1 MIERTP
7 EPDLMNDI
15 AQAEAYAETDFSEP
29 HDAFVAYFKE
39 RFPDFK
45 GGNVLDLGCGTA
57 DVIIRFAR
65 ALPSVHITGV
75 DGASA
80 MLDIGLRDV
89 ERCELADRIE
99 LQKCIFPGNELSG
112 KQFDAVISNSLLH
125 HLKDP
130 FVLWNIINDCAKIK
144 APVFVMDL
152 MRPKTEERARE
163 LLEMYASDAPEILQE
178 DFYNSLL
185 ASYTVD
191 EVKEQLSIT
200 GLDLSVEA
208 VSDRH
213 LIAWEKKSNRS

>member
-1 MIERTP
+1 MIERIP

-15 AQAEAYAETDFSEP
+15 AQAEAYAATDFSEP
-29 HDAFVAYFKE
+29 HDAFVALFAD
-39 RFPDFK
+39 RFPDFR

-65 ALPSVHITGV
+65 AFLSSHITGI

-80 MLDIGLRDV
+80 MLDIGHQAI
-89 ERCELADRIE
+89 ERAGLSDRALLNQYVLPCHE
-99 LQKCIFPGNELSG
+99 MSG
-112 KQFDAVISNSLLH
+112 ISYDAVISNSLLH
-125 HLKDP
+125 HLKSP
-130 FVLWNIINDCAKIK
+130 LVLWTTIKSCAKDH

-152 MRPKTEERARE
+152 MRPETEEQAVK
-163 LLEMYASDAPEILQE
+163 LVGMYASDAPEILQE

-185 ASYTVD
+185 ASYTLD
-191 EVKEQLSIT
+191 EVREQLNRS

-213 LIAWEKKSNRS
+213 LIVWGRKCP

>member
-7 EPDLMNDI
+7 EPDLMNNT
-15 AQAEAYAETDFSEP
+15 AQAEAYAMTDFSEP
-29 HDAFVAYFKE
+29 HDAFVAYFADC
-39 RFPDFK
+39 FPDFK
-45 GGNVLDLGCGTA
+45 RGSILDLGCGTA

-65 ALPSVHITGV
+65 TFPYAHITGV
-75 DGASA
+75 DGAKA

-89 ERCELADRIE
+89 ERCGLADRIE
-99 LQKCIFPGNELSG
+99 LQRCILPDNELSTR
-112 KQFDAVISNSLLH
+112 KFDAIISNSLLH

-130 FVLWNIINDCAKIK
+130 FVIWNIVKGCVKDH

-152 MRPKTEERARE
+152 MRPESEERAGE
-163 LLEMYASDAPEILQE
+163 LVGMYASDAPEILRE

-191 EVKEQLSIT
+191 EIKKQLNRA
-200 GLDLSVEA
+200 GLKLSVKA

-213 LIAWEKKSNRS
+213 LIAWG

>member
-15 AQAEAYAETDFSEP
+15 AQAEAYAQTDFSEP
-29 HDAFVAYFKE
+29 HDAFVAHFRE

-45 GGNVLDLGCGTA
+45 DGNVLDLGCGTA
-57 DVIIRFAR
+57 DVIIRFAH
-65 ALPSVHITGV
+65 AFPSAHITGV
-75 DGASA
+75 DGADA
-80 MLDIGLRDV
+80 MLGIGSKDV
-89 ERCELADRIE
+89 KRCGLKDRID
-99 LQKCIFPGNELSG
+99 LQKCILPASAFSET
-112 KQFDAVISNSLLH
+112 KFDAIVSNSLLH

-130 FVLWNIINDCAKIK
+130 AVIWDMIKNCAKDSS
-144 APVFVMDL
+144 PVFVMDL
-152 MRPKTEERARE
+152 MRPESKDRAKE
-163 LLEMYASDAPEILQE
+163 LLGMYASDAPEILQK

-191 EVKEQLSIT
+191 EIKEQLNRT

-213 LIAWEKKSNRS
+213 LIAWG

>member
-29 HDAFVAYFKE
+29 HDAFVALFAD
-39 RFPDFK
+39 RFPDFR
-45 GGNVLDLGCGTA
+45 GGSVLDLGCGTA
-57 DVIIRFAR
+57 DVIIRFAH
-65 ALPSVHITGV
+65 AFPSSYITGI
-75 DGASA
+75 DGAQE
-80 MLDIGLRDV
+80 MLNIGSRDV
-89 ERCELADRIE
+89 ARAGLKEQIK
-99 LQKCIFPGNELSG
+99 LQKCILPDNELSG
-112 KQFDAVISNSLLH
+112 SRYNAVISNSLLH

-130 FVLWNIINDCAKIK
+130 FVMWNMIKNCAKEN

-152 MRPKTEERARE
+152 MRPDNKETAEQIVQQHAEG
-163 LLEMYASDAPEILQE
+163 APDILRK

-191 EVKEQLSIT
+191 EVREQLSIA
-200 GLDLSVEA
+200 GLALSVEA

-213 LIAWEKKSNRS
+213 LIVWGSKQ